1 MEITEVK
8 IKSVGNRSDR
18 LKAFCSITFDD
29 AFVVRDLKII
39 DGPEGL
45 FVAMPSRKLTEHCP
59 SCHAKNSIRA
69 RYCDQCG
76 KHLPES
82 MKNGHDKTHA
92 DIAHP
97 INAAT
102 RSYIQ
107 QTVITAYER
116 GNHDS
121 AAHDASADRGDT
133 VQGASEASSEASS
146 EVSSDVSSEV
156 SSAASASSPAADAAS
171 EESQGSSDR
180 PAFGEGIV

>member
-8 IKSVGNRSDR
+8 IKPVGNRSDR

-39 DGPEGL
+39 DGPDGL

-59 SCHAKNSIRA
+59 ACHAKNSVRA

-76 KHLPES
+76 KSLPES
-82 MKNGHDKTHA
+82 VQNGHDKTHA

-97 INAAT
+97 INSAT

-107 QTVITAYER
+107 QTVI
-116 GNHDS
+116 
-121 AAHDASADRGDT
+121 AAFDRSSNEASQHEHSVGRVD
-133 VQGASEASSEASS
+133 ASEAPSEAFS
-146 EVSSDVSSEV
+146 EAQSV
-156 SSAASASSPAADAAS
+156 ASAGRAAESSVTGPVADHS
-171 EESQGSSDR
+171 EAPDAQSNR
-180 PAFGEGIV
+180 PTFGEGIV

>member
-8 IKSVGNRSDR
+8 IKPVGNRSDR

-39 DGPEGL
+39 DGPDGL

-97 INAAT
+97 INAST

-107 QTVITAYER
+107 QTVIAAYDVAIMTLRRTNLPPIRAARWRRPPLRPPSLPPKPPPLLLLPR
-116 GNHDS
+116 GPLPNLPKPPRSHRIVRPS
-121 AAHDASADRGDT
+121 
-133 VQGASEASSEASS
+133 VKASSK
-146 EVSSDVSSEV
+146 
-156 SSAASASSPAADAAS
+156 
-171 EESQGSSDR
+171 G
-180 PAFGEGIV
+180 F